1 MSPER
6 ILIADREL
14 KMVRLVR
21 EVLKSAGYIVLV
33 AHKAEQAVQMAAK
46 EQPDLIILEVD
57 LAGETNGF
65 EVTRRIRQ
73 FSDVPV
79 LILTTRGESEDVLH
93 GFAVGADDYVT
104 KPFDPKI
111 LVARV
116 RAILRRCQAKEM
128 SPAEI
133 VCDHLAI
140 DLAARR
146 VTVDGSE
153 IYLTETE
160 YNLLVELARHRN
172 RVLMHD
178 QLLDAVWGPKFRN
191 EIDYLRSY
199 IHILRRK
206 LESDPA
212 QPRLIISRPGVGYM
226 LVAAQDRRAGG

>member
-21 EVLKSAGYIVLV
+21 EVLKSAGYIVLA
-33 AHKAEQAVQMAAK
+33 AHKGEQAVQMAAQ
-46 EQPDLIILEVD
+46 EQPDLMILEVD
-57 LAGETNGF
+57 LAGETNGL
-65 EVTRRIRQ
+65 EATRRIRQ

-79 LILTTRGESEDVLH
+79 LILSTRGESEDVLR
-93 GFAVGADDYVT
+93 GFSVGADDYVT
-104 KPFDPKI
+104 KPLDPKI

-116 RAILRRCQAKEM
+116 RAILRRCQVKEPA
-128 SPAEI
+128 PAEI

-146 VTVDGSE
+146 VTLDGSE

-226 LVAAQDRRAGG
+226 LVTAQDRRAGG

>member
-21 EVLKSAGYIVLV
+21 EVLKSAGYIVLA
-33 AHKAEQAVQMAAK
+33 AHKGEQAVQMAAQ
-46 EQPDLIILEVD
+46 EQPDLMILEVD
-57 LAGETNGF
+57 LAGETNGL
-65 EVTRRIRQ
+65 EATRRIRQ

-79 LILTTRGESEDVLH
+79 LILSTRGESEDVLR
-93 GFAVGADDYVT
+93 GFSVGADDYVT

-116 RAILRRCQAKEM
+116 RAILRRCQVKEPV
-128 SPAEI
+128 PAEI

-146 VTVDGSE
+146 VTLDGSE

-226 LVAAQDRRAGG
+226 LVTAQDRRAGG

>member
-21 EVLKSAGYIVLV
+21 EVLKSAGYIVLA
-33 AHKAEQAVQMAAK
+33 AHKGEQAVQMAAQ
-46 EQPDLIILEVD
+46 EQPDLMILEVD
-57 LAGETNGF
+57 LAGETNGL
-65 EVTRRIRQ
+65 EATRRIRQ

-79 LILTTRGESEDVLH
+79 LILSTRGESEDVLR
-93 GFAVGADDYVT
+93 GFSVGADDYVT
-104 KPFDPKI
+104 KPLDPKI

-116 RAILRRCQAKEM
+116 RAILRRCQVKEPV
-128 SPAEI
+128 PAEI

-146 VTVDGSE
+146 VTLDGSE

-226 LVAAQDRRAGG
+226 LVTAQDRRAGG

>member
-21 EVLKSAGYIVLV
+21 EVLKSAGYIVLA
-33 AHKAEQAVQMAAK
+33 AHKGEQAVQMAAQ
-46 EQPDLIILEVD
+46 EQPDLMILEVD
-57 LAGETNGF
+57 LAGETNGL
-65 EVTRRIRQ
+65 EATQRIRQ

-79 LILTTRGESEDVLH
+79 LILSTRGESEDVLR
-93 GFAVGADDYVT
+93 GFSVGADDYIT

-116 RAILRRCQAKEM
+116 RAILRRCQVKEPV
-128 SPAEI
+128 PAEI

-146 VTVDGSE
+146 VTLDGSE

-226 LVAAQDRRAGG
+226 LVTAQDRRAGG